1 VRGWCDAGGQV
12 VQLCNIRQ
20 RLNNANSEAESGRL
34 SMLARD
40 PTIKK
45 SWVSHALFW
54 TSAPVFEAGACR
66 DLALALSLF
75 LRRFYGRPHLLL
87 FSSTGGRDATTVS
100 FFLCLAA
107 GSRLTQTQTWRP
119 QMTCGLA
126 FLSAIVMSFFSPT
139 NNLRRSTRIH
149 DASYRPRTTWRLPE
163 IVSVASALFFS
174 FSLQS

>member
-1 VRGWCDAGGQV
+1 MGSRAD
-12 VQLCNIRQ
+12 RY
-20 RLNNANSEAESGRL
+20 
-34 SMLARD
+34 

-107 GSRLTQTQTWRP
+107 YKILKEPALYNNRGVCVKQT
-119 QMTCGLA
+119 GL
-126 FLSAIVMSFFSPT
+126 
-139 NNLRRSTRIH
+139 
-149 DASYRPRTTWRLPE
+149 
-163 IVSVASALFFS
+163 
-174 FSLQS
+174 

>member
-1 VRGWCDAGGQV
+1 MVFRVFQV
-12 VQLCNIRQ
+12 SRNPETSKLENLLIVMYSIV
-20 RLNNANSEAESGRL
+20 NNLGKVFNL
-34 SMLARD
+34 SNNN

-54 TSAPVFEAGACR
+54 TSAPVFEVGACR
-66 DLALALSLF
+66 DLALALTLF

-163 IVSVASALFFS
+163 IVSVASPLFFW
-174 FSLQS
+174 SLR

>member
-1 VRGWCDAGGQV
+1 METRST
-12 VQLCNIRQ
+12 CN
-20 RLNNANSEAESGRL
+20 L
-34 SMLARD
+34 STC

-54 TSAPVFEAGACR
+54 TEAPVFEAGACR

-75 LRRFYGRPHLLL
+75 LRRFYGHPHLPL

-107 GSRLTQTQTWRP
+107 GSRLTQTQTWQP

-126 FLSAIVMSFFSPT
+126 FMSFFSPT
-139 NNLRRSTRIH
+139 NNLRRSRRIH
-149 DASYRPRTTWRLPE
+149 DASYWPRTTWRLPE

-174 FSLQS
+174 FSLHKLHNPTKYTYSAKLRCLSNKS